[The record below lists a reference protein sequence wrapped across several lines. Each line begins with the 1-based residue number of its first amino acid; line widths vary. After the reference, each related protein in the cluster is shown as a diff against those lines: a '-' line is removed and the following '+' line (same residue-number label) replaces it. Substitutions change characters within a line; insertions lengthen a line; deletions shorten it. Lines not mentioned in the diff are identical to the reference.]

1 MKKIEAIIQ
10 PDALNKVKEE
20 LFEAKI
26 FKMTV
31 HKVRGCGQQQGYN
44 ESYRGKVYKVNLL
57 EKIKIEV
64 VVNDEYAQSC
74 VDAIVAGARTGSI
87 GDGKIFVTN
96 LEQCIRIRTGEEGP
110 EAVG

>member
-10 PDALNKVKEE
+10 PDALSRVKEE